1 MTILSARDLVVTR
14 NGRCLLDGVSAD
26 FAPGSLTGLIGPNGA
41 GKTTFLKALLGVV
54 PADGGDVRLDGKALT
69 GFRPAE
75 IARRLGYLAQGAP
88 CHWPMSVERIIAL
101 GLLAN
106 GQDRR
111 ANTAAGNEAVA
122 AALAATGTVPLR
134 RRAVTT
140 LSGGERTLV
149 MIARCLAGGAPML
162 LADEPVT
169 GLDPRH
175 QLDVMA
181 ILRDRVSETAGTVA
195 VLHDL
200 TLAARYCD
208 RLILMTGGRIVA
220 QGSPAAVL
228 KPENLAAVYRIDGG
242 LRFIDGQPVVLSN
255 SSKGTRT

>member
-1 MTILSARDLVVTR
+1 MTILSARDLVVMR
-14 NGRCLLDGVSAD
+14 NGCRLLDGVSAD

-41 GKTTFLKALLGVV
+41 GKTTFLKALLGLV
-54 PADGGDVRLDGKALT
+54 PIDGGDLRLDGKALT
-69 GFRPAE
+69 GFHPAE
-75 IARRLGYLAQGAP
+75 IARRVGYLAQGAP

-111 ANTAAGNEAVA
+111 ANIAAGDEAVA
-122 AALAATGTVPLR
+122 AALAATGTAPLR

-175 QLDVMA
+175 QLDVME

-208 RLILMTGGRIVA
+208 RLILMTDGRIVA

-228 KPENLAAVYRIDGG
+228 RPENLAAVYRIEGG
-242 LRFIDGQPVVLSN
+242 LHFIGGQPIVLSE
-255 SSKGTRT
+255 SPKET